1 MEIKIKNIQ
10 LEQFED
16 LAGCAQNSKLYKEL
30 DTKNGEKIIFS
41 CFVHKKNKF

>member
-1 MEIKIKNIQ
+1 MESKGKDIP

-16 LAGCAQNSKLYKEL
+16 LAGCAQNSKLFKEL

-41 CFVHKKNKF
+41 CLVHKKNKF